1 VLYIDGKPSTKYAKK
16 HEAEADMERIRNK
29 FPNKKVELKQ
39 EVRESSDIARIDRL
53 TKWDNK
59 VDSVKEQIK
68 PLEKKMAKAKE
79 NGDTATVRK
88 LQKKINEL
96 HASIDQE
103 ELRETEAKKGADGK
117 RCWKGKRYAGTENGK
132 DKCIPVKKTNES
144 AYEKDLQDN
153 EPRTVQGV
161 YGMKSKPFTKKFANQ
176 KAQDRFFDHPD
187 REGNYEIHYVQKMN
201 ENSERV
207 IVRQPGK
214 TTIVDKRME
223 PSPMARAA
231 MGALSQHYQSELD
244 DLNKKREA
252 RRRGDIDEGA
262 VIETDELPDARPGPN
277 ARRPKS
283 AKVPFNPPDRPNI
296 SRRTF
301 DFINDKIEEL
311 IGQNYQSSDP
321 LKVVLDWA
329 REYGFSTH
337 DMDRAA
343 RKVGAESL
351 KALCKHLVNQYKSL
365 HQGLDEADE
374 PEVEAPKP
382 IKWYIRVPDKNAP
395 QRIIIW
401 RGDEPMLDGE
411 FMHDYDSGTVDWSIY
426 PRNHQLPT
434 LTVRTEDG
442 DTKPVFDAVKKLYAK
457 WGNKLADA
465 SNSYSLPS
473 KISSAGM
480 GRMADFFGQQNV
492 HDYKPTRIYEDENTY
507 DIGQQLMDIALE
519 IKELAD
525 SAMRLVRGTPEE
537 GRARSYW
544 YPHIVMAV
552 SDDHG
557 YMGKNMATMSGSAE
571 ALMNG
576 EDEEYMDEAR
586 APHPLLK
593 AANKNLV
600 DLASGEVR
608 RKEDAKK
615 AAAKREREY
624 AKQAARA
631 AKPKKPTLDQIW
643 QRVEHAISNY
653 FPDGDPT
660 DYLNP
665 YMERN
670 NLTWDDITRA
680 TKRNG
685 YKDLWDYWNTLA
697 QDIENDAYA
706 DWHISGGKNVRQRAP
721 FMETPDTS
729 GPVGT
734 QPGGWRKTTESRS
747 SILKGIGRAR

>member
-1 VLYIDGKPSTKYAKK
+1 MKGIVDEGESVSVLYIDGKPSTKYTKK

-39 EVRESSDIARIDRL
+39 EV
-53 TKWDNK
+53 
-59 VDSVKEQIK
+59 
-68 PLEKKMAKAKE
+68 
-79 NGDTATVRK
+79 
-88 LQKKINEL
+88 
-96 HASIDQE
+96 
-103 ELRETEAKKGADGK
+103 RETEAKKGADGK

-201 ENSERV
+201 ESSEN
-207 IVRQPGK
+207 IVMRRPGR
-214 TTIVDKRME
+214 TTIVNRTTE
-223 PSPMARAA
+223 PTPMARAA
-231 MGALSQHYQSELD
+231 MGALANHYQSELD

-252 RRRGDIDEGA
+252 RKQGKLEENMGD
-262 VIETDELPDARPGPN
+262 
-277 ARRPKS
+277 
-283 AKVPFNPPDRPNI
+283 
-296 SRRTF
+296 
-301 DFINDKIEEL
+301 
-311 IGQNYQSSDP
+311 
-321 LKVVLDWA
+321 
-329 REYGFSTH
+329 
-337 DMDRAA
+337 
-343 RKVGAESL
+343 
-351 KALCKHLVNQYKSL
+351 
-365 HQGLDEADE
+365 
-374 PEVEAPKP
+374 
-382 IKWYIRVPDKNAP
+382 
-395 QRIIIW
+395 
-401 RGDEPMLDGE
+401 
-411 FMHDYDSGTVDWSIY
+411 
-426 PRNHQLPT
+426 
-434 LTVRTEDG
+434 
-442 DTKPVFDAVKKLYAK
+442 DT
-457 WGNKLADA
+457 
-465 SNSYSLPS
+465 
-473 KISSAGM
+473 
-480 GRMADFFGQQNV
+480 
-492 HDYKPTRIYEDENTY
+492 YE
-507 DIGQQLMDIALE
+507 IGQQLMDIALE

-680 TKRNG
+680 AKKNG

-734 QPGGWRKTTESRS
+734 QPGGWQRTDMDEAAKSAFRREVERQQYEKMEKIANSTLPHWAKEYLTLLSDPKGKVFKAGYRSFPKGQDARAEVEQHIMDKYKIPREWIEKINVLKGMHVVMDREEDRHFNWDIPSMHESRS